1 MLFFLLEY
9 YQWSAIELSDDH
21 DPGLVPSVIPSSTLH
36 FLPVLLGAR
45 GLRQIIPPGGPDEK
59 ARPQEDRI
67 HDPSV
72 RTENDCIQAQCSVPD

>member
-36 FLPVLLGAR
+36 FLPVLLV
-45 GLRQIIPPGGPDEK
+45 
-59 ARPQEDRI
+59 RI
-67 HDPSV
+67 NQC
-72 RTENDCIQAQCSVPD
+72 NDYLSEQ